1 MKVMFVP
8 DYRRGNSYQANLA
21 HSLSKQGVSIYFSP
35 KFHPRRITSL
45 FAMIIGLSRCWRP
58 DILHIHWPDPF
69 MVANNKFV
77 TTIKSTGF
85 ICELLLLKLFG
96 VKIVWTVHNIMGHED
111 RSEYQSLFT
120 RVMVRLTNKLISH
133 CPSANV
139 EIVKT
144 YGKDLSITVVQ
155 HGNYI
160 RQYKNEMT
168 SLQARNKLGL
178 DKEDIIFL
186 HFGYIRP
193 YKGISEL
200 IDAFKML
207 DNQRAKLLIVGKPFD
222 DKVVT
227 DMYNDCRCDS
237 RIRNIL
243 EFIPDDDIQI
253 YMNAADVVVLP
264 YKDVLTSGTV
274 ILSMSFGRP
283 IVAPAI
289 GCIADTIDKKGGF
302 LYNTGDNKENDLLL
316 AMKNVLCT
324 DREVLMNMGKHNFK
338 LAEQFGWDEIGKR
351 TYNVYQEC
359 LDGR

>member
-1 MKVMFVP
+1 MKVMFIP
-8 DYRRGNSYQANLA
+8 DYRSGNSYQTNLA
-21 HSLSKQGVSIYFSP
+21 HSLSKQGASIYFSP
-35 KFHPRRITSL
+35 KFHRRKITSL

-69 MVANNKFV
+69 MIADNKFI
-77 TTIKSTGF
+77 TFIKSTGF
-85 ICELLLLKLFG
+85 ICEILLLKLFG
-96 VKIVWTVHNIMGHED
+96 VKIIWTVHNIMGHED
-111 RSEYQSLFT
+111 RSEYQLLFT
-120 RVMVRLTNKLISH
+120 RLMARLNNKLISH
-133 CPSANV
+133 CSSANI

-144 YGKDLSITVVQ
+144 YGKDLSITVIH

-168 SLQARNKLGL
+168 SLQARNKLGF

-200 IDAFKML
+200 INAFKRL

-222 DKVVT
+222 NKIAT
-227 DMYNDCRCDS
+227 DIYNDCKYDN
-237 RIRNIL
+237 RIKNIL
-243 EFIPDDDIQI
+243 KFIPDDDIQI

-283 IVAPAI
+283 IIAPAI
-289 GCIADTIDKKGGF
+289 GCIADTIDEKGGF
-302 LYNTGDNKENDLLL
+302 LYKTKDGLFES
-316 AMKNVLCT
+316 MKNVLCI
-324 DREVLMNMGKHNFK
+324 DREILMDMGKHNFK
-338 LAEQFGWDEIGKR
+338 LTEQFGWDEIGKR
-351 TYNVYQEC
+351 TYDIYQEC
-359 LDGR
+359 LNGR